1 MSEERD
7 LLAKHG
13 IDPENPGWGT
23 AFLVRFDAPGR
34 ILRVEAI
41 FPRRSIHMLIRTR
54 EGQAYET
61 EPSLDRA
68 PFDGWAYEETFEA
81 AKRVA
86 ARHLTAVIGHASRK
100 LRELES
106 AELVP

>member
-13 IDPENPGWGT
+13 IDPDDPGWGT
-23 AFLVRFDAPGR
+23 AYLVRFDAPGR

-41 FPRRSIHMLIRTR
+41 FPRHSTNMLIRMR
-54 EGQAYET
+54 EGQVYET

-68 PFDGWAYEETFEA
+68 PFDGWAYEETFED

-86 ARHLTAVIGHASRK
+86 SKHLNAIIGHASRK
-100 LRELES
+100 LVELDS